1 MIEHLLQLGF
11 TLKEAA
17 LYLAA
22 LEVGEASPVSTIAK
36 RANINRTTAYDLL
49 EQLVQRGLILTSDHK
64 GYRTYQALDPSKL
77 VAHLKEE
84 SVRYARL
91 SKEAERLLPELQTH
105 YHALTDRPRVYF
117 YEGVE
122 GLMRVY
128 EETLSSEGEILA
140 YVCSRENAL
149 TIPGYFPRY
158 YKRRTEKNIPIRAI
172 FPDTIED
179 RKRHALDAEELRKS
193 VLLPLAKF
201 NITPEINIFNDKIMI
216 ADWREKLGIIIESKE
231 IAHAMKQIF
240 ELSWEAA
247 GKYQAEKPK
256 KKNSKKS

>member
-1 MIEHLLQLGF
+1 MIERLLHLGF
-11 TLKEAA
+11 TPKEAA

-36 RANINRTTAYDLL
+36 RAGINRTTAYDLL
-49 EQLVQRGLILTSDHK
+49 EQLVLRGLILTSDHK
-64 GYRTYQALDPSKL
+64 GYRSYQALDPSKL

-84 SVRYARL
+84 SIKYARL

-105 YHALTDRPRVYF
+105 YHSRSDRPRVYF

-128 EETLSSEGEILA
+128 EETLASKGEILA
-140 YVCSRENAL
+140 YACSQENAL

-172 FPDTIED
+172 FPDTAED
-179 RKRHALDAEELRKS
+179 RKRHAMDGEELRKS
-193 VLLPLAKF
+193 VILPQEKF

-231 IAHAMKQIF
+231 ISNALRQIF
-240 ELSWEAA
+240 ELSWQAA
-247 GKYQAEKPK
+247 EKYQEEKPK
-256 KKNSKKS
+256 PKAKKK